1 MEKRH
6 TISEFT
12 DLLAEN
18 GLISDMS
25 IGSSGEKTIEYISFS
40 SADMRNNTLFVC
52 KGKHFEEKY
61 LADALAR
68 GAVIYVSEKK
78 YEAGD
83 GAPYIIVNDMRRA
96 MALIANLFY
105 NDVWKKL
112 NIIGITGTKGKS
124 TTTYFMRYILDDFMK
139 AEKKPRSAVIS
150 SIDTYDGVINEE
162 SHLTTPEAFMIHKHY
177 HNAVESGI
185 EYLTMEVSSQAL
197 KYHRVMG
204 ITFDVA
210 CFLNIGQDHISDVEH
225 TDFDDYFNSK
235 LKIFS
240 QCKTA
245 VVNLNADRAETILAE
260 AKKGAEKVITF
271 GLMPEADVFGYDI
284 ITDSDGIA
292 FKARTP
298 KFDEEFK
305 IGIRGLF
312 NVQNALAAIAMC
324 TALDVPVEYIK
335 SGLLKARADG
345 RMEIYTARKKDLS
358 VIVDYAHNKMS
369 MEALFESTQK
379 EFPGKRISIVFG
391 CPGNKAYG
399 RRRELGEIAGR
410 YSDAIY
416 LTEEDPGEES
426 VVDICNEI
434 AKYVEK
440 EHANYKII
448 PDRREAI
455 REAIKN
461 AGDNAVVLVT
471 AKGRETRQKRGTEYI
486 EVASDV
492 DMVQEFL
499 KDE

>member
-1 MEKRH
+1 M
-6 TISEFT
+6 
-12 DLLAEN
+12 
-18 GLISDMS
+18 
-25 IGSSGEKTIEYISFS
+25 
-40 SADMRNNTLFVC
+40 
-52 KGKHFEEKY
+52 
-61 LADALAR
+61 
-68 GAVIYVSEKK
+68 
-78 YEAGD
+78 
-83 GAPYIIVNDMRRA
+83 
-96 MALIANLFY
+96 
-105 NDVWKKL
+105 
-112 NIIGITGTKGKS
+112 
-124 TTTYFMRYILDDFMK
+124 
-139 AEKKPRSAVIS
+139 
-150 SIDTYDGVINEE
+150 
-162 SHLTTPEAFMIHKHY
+162 
-177 HNAVESGI
+177 
-185 EYLTMEVSSQAL
+185 
-197 KYHRVMG
+197 
-204 ITFDVA
+204 
-210 CFLNIGQDHISDVEH
+210 EH

-245 VVNLNADRAETILAE
+245 VVNLNADHADTILAE

>member
-6 TISEFT
+6 TISEFA
-12 DLLAEN
+12 DLLNEH
-18 GLISDMS
+18 GLINETEL
-25 IGSSGEKTIEYISFS
+25 GNAGGKTVEYISFS
-40 SADMRNNTLFVC
+40 SADIRNNTLFVC

-61 LADALAR
+61 LADALER
-68 GAVIYVSEKK
+68 GGIIYVSEKK
-78 YEAGD
+78 YVAGSD
-83 GAPYIIVNDMRRA
+83 APYIIVNDMRRA

-105 NDVWKKL
+105 NDVWKRL

-139 AEKKPRSAVIS
+139 ASGKPNSAVIS

-177 HNAVESGI
+177 NNAVESGI

-204 ITFDVA
+204 ITFDIA

-235 LKIFS
+235 LKIFR

-245 VVNLNADRAETILAE
+245 VVNLNADHADTILAE
-260 AKKGAEKVITF
+260 AEKGAEKVITF

-284 ITDSDGIA
+284 ATSNDGIA
-292 FKARTP
+292 FKVRTP
-298 KFDEEFK
+298 LFDEEFK

-312 NVQNALAAIAMC
+312 NVQNALAAVAMC
-324 TALDVPVEYIK
+324 TALGVPTEYIR

-434 AKYVEK
+434 AQYVEK
-440 EHANYKII
+440 EHASYKII

-486 EVASDV
+486 EVVSDV